1 MCGRFVLAA
10 PPEEVRRVFGY
21 DEQPNFPPRYNIAP
35 TQPIAMVA
43 RMEGRR
49 RFMLVRWGLIPS
61 WVKDPA
67 AFTLLINARS
77 ETAAEKP
84 AFRSAMKYRRC
95 LIPASGFYEWR
106 RPASGPKEPF
116 YIRPADGAL
125 AAFAGL
131 YETYSSKDGS
141 EMDTAAIL
149 TTDANSALSWI
160 HDRLPAVIP
169 PSRFEEW
176 LDPAVTADEARRLL
190 SPVPDAYFEAIRV
203 SDSVN
208 AVRNDTVA
216 NLDPASAPPEPAPVV
231 KPARKMGKGG
241 GREGGGQMSLF

>member
-21 DEQPNFPPRYNIAP
+21 QEQPNFPPRYNIAP

-43 RMEGRR
+43 RFEGQR

-84 AFRSAMKYRRC
+84 AFRAAMKYRRC

-116 YIRPADGAL
+116 YIRPADGSI

-131 YETYSSKDGS
+131 FETYSSKDGS
-141 EMDTAAIL
+141 EIDTAAIL
-149 TTDANSALSWI
+149 TTDANSSFSWI
-160 HDRLPAVIP
+160 H
-169 PSRFEEW
+169 
-176 LDPAVTADEARRLL
+176 RLL
-190 SPVPDAYFEAIRV
+190 APVPDDYFDAIRV
-203 SDSVN
+203 SDRVN
-208 AVRNDTVA
+208 AVRHDDAT
-216 NLDPASAPPEPAPVV
+216 NLEPASAPPEPVKVA
-231 KPARKMGKGG
+231 KPARKQNKGSG
-241 GREGGGQMSLF
+241 DGGGQMNLF

>member
-10 PPEEVRRVFGY
+10 PPEELRRVFGY
-21 DEQPNFPPRYNIAP
+21 PEQPNFPPRYNIAP

-43 RMEGRR
+43 RFEGQR
-49 RFMLVRWGLIPS
+49 RFLLVRWGLIPS

-84 AFRSAMKYRRC
+84 AFRAAMKYRRC

-116 YIRPADGAL
+116 YIRPADGSI

-141 EMDTAAIL
+141 EIDTAAIL
-149 TTDANSALSWI
+149 TTDANSSFSWI

-169 PSRFEEW
+169 PAGFDAW
-176 LDPAVTADEARRLL
+176 LDPAVTADEARRFLT
-190 SPVPDAYFEAIRV
+190 PVPDDYFEAIRV
-203 SDSVN
+203 SDRVN
-208 AVRNDTVA
+208 VVRNDDAT
-216 NLDPASAPPEPAPVV
+216 NLEPASAPPEPVV
-231 KPARKMGKGG
+231 KPARKVTKGG
-241 GREGGGQMSLF
+241 GGEGGGQMSLF